1 MTRPVHNTYLSSNSS
16 GCFIVAWGQIGRH
29 LTTLTPIDPFASG
42 GLLAVHGHADAQAQ
56 DQDYEEEDE
65 EEGEP
70 VGNEPGVVGDSLE

>member
-1 MTRPVHNTYLSSNSS
+1 M
-16 GCFIVAWGQIGRH
+16 
-29 LTTLTPIDPFASG
+29 TPIDPFASG